1 MAHAIGI
8 DVGTTNTKVV
18 LVSEDGALVA
28 AASRSI
34 PMTRSGPAAEQDAE
48 ALWAAVEGALS
59 ELTAAHPGRAAD
71 VRAIGTCSQYS
82 SIVAV
87 DGGGRPTAPM
97 RLYLDTRG
105 TDRAMAVLRDHP
117 DAFATWIEHH
127 GIPPIGGGL
136 SLAHILH
143 LQQDRPAVHEATDAY
158 LEPMDFVNLRLTG
171 RVTATQCTM
180 FAGQLCDNRS
190 LGATTYDAELVAM
203 AGVDATRLPPL
214 VSPDAVIAPVLPDLA
229 ARLGLRNDT
238 VVIAGM
244 NDTHAGAFATG
255 AFGDG
260 RGGLVIGTTAVLL
273 ETVDHLAVDLDHEV
287 LSMPS
292 PVAGRYLVC
301 AENGM
306 AGKSVEHVLGEL
318 LRPEDALA
326 AAGGTVD
333 PFASLDAVLAASEP
347 GAGGAMFLPWLAG
360 SMAPRGDATMRG
372 GFVNLSLDTRR
383 IDLVRAAVEGTA
395 HNLAWLLPAVEAFT
409 GRRNQVVVFGGGAA
423 RSAGWAQVVA
433 DVLGVTI
440 RTLRHPAHANARAV
454 ALVAR
459 RRAEGRT
466 AADLGDL
473 VEVEAT
479 YEPDTAAHRLH
490 AARQAP
496 FEAAFDALRP
506 IVAALHPPPE
516 DG

>member
-18 LVSEDGALVA
+18 LVREDGRLVA

-34 PMTRSGPAAEQDAE
+34 PLTRSGTAAEQDSE
-48 ALWAAVEGALS
+48 ALWTAVEEALG
-59 ELTAAHPGRAAD
+59 ELTATHPGPAGD

-82 SIVAV
+82 SIVPV
-87 DGGGRPTAPM
+87 DAAGRPTAPM

-117 DAFATWIEHH
+117 DAFTTWIEHH
-127 GIPPIGGGL
+127 GIPPVGGGL

-143 LQQDRPAVHEATDAY
+143 LQEDRPAVHEATDAY

-171 RVTATQCTM
+171 RVTATQCTV
-180 FAGQLCDNRS
+180 FASQLCDNRS
-190 LGATTYDAELVAM
+190 LGATTYDRELIAM

-214 VSPDAVIAPVLPDLA
+214 IPADAVIAPVLPDLA
-229 ARLGLRNDT
+229 AKLGLRTHT

-255 AFGDG
+255 AYGENS
-260 RGGLVIGTTAVLL
+260 GGLVIGTTAVLL
-273 ETVDHLAVDLDHEV
+273 DTVEHLAVDLDHEV

-292 PVAGRYLVC
+292 PVAGLYLVC

-306 AGKSVEHVLGEL
+306 AGKSVEHVLHEL
-318 LRPEDALA
+318 LRPEDAGP
-326 AAGGTVD
+326 AAGAAD
-333 PFASLDAVLAASEP
+333 PFASLDAVLEGTEP

-409 GRRNQVVVFGGGAA
+409 GRRNDAVVFGGGAA

-433 DVLGVTI
+433 DVLGVTV

-454 ALVAR
+454 ALVAL
-459 RRAEGRT
+459 RRAEGVA

-473 VEVEAT
+473 VELDAT
-479 YEPDTAAHRLH
+479 HQPDPPAHRLH
-490 AARQAP
+490 AARQGP

-506 IVAALHPPPE
+506 IVAALHPP
-516 DG
+516 